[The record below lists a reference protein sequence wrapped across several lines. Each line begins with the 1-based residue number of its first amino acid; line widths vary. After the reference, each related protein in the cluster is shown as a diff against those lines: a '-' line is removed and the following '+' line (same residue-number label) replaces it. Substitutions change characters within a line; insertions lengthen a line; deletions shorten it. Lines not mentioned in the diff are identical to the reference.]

1 MQRDVAP
8 AGLKPQ
14 PAFVVGN
21 QPVRFH
27 VCEQLGGVRR
37 LHLEGASHGLKSG
50 RLAVGLGFEDELERV
65 LAAEAGRHPPR
76 LPPPCNKAD
85 PRQEKCGGKKSNNQR
100 KDGFIHDNKTAR
112 SPLPAI
118 HFEAVN
124 EETLKNLVLPNID
137 DLDKPCGSGCQTATG
152 PRTGM
157 KKKKPGRMAR
167 RRTTPAAAQPAPTI
181 SSEDYLERIDELITC
196 KGYARVVDIAARL
209 VVSQPSVTAMV
220 KRLADA
226 GYLHYER
233 YRGLA
238 LTDLGRSV
246 ALGIKSRHA
255 TLQRCLSLLGVDEAT
270 QEQDI
275 EGLEHCLSAT
285 TLQRLGDLADFFESR
300 PEVLKEFQ
308 NGVVRRS
315 QR

>member
-1 MQRDVAP
+1 
-8 AGLKPQ
+8 
-14 PAFVVGN
+14 
-21 QPVRFH
+21 
-27 VCEQLGGVRR
+27 
-37 LHLEGASHGLKSG
+37 
-50 RLAVGLGFEDELERV
+50 
-65 LAAEAGRHPPR
+65 
-76 LPPPCNKAD
+76 
-85 PRQEKCGGKKSNNQR
+85 
-100 KDGFIHDNKTAR
+100 
-112 SPLPAI
+112 
-118 HFEAVN
+118 
-124 EETLKNLVLPNID
+124 
-137 DLDKPCGSGCQTATG
+137 
-152 PRTGM
+152 M
-157 KKKKPGRMAR
+157 KKKKANPPR
-167 RRTTPAAAQPAPTI
+167 RLRTPAAAAGQVPTI
-181 SSEDYLERIDELITC
+181 SSEDYLERIDELIDS

-209 VVSQPSVTAMV
+209 EVSQPSVTAMV

-238 LTDLGRSV
+238 MTERGRAV
-246 ALGIKSRHA
+246 AQGIKSRHA

-308 NGVVRRS
+308 TGVARSS